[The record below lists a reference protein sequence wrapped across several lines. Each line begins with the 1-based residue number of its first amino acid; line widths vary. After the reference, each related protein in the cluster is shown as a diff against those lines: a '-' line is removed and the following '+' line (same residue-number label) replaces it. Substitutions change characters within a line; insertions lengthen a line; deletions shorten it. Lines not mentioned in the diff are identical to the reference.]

1 MHAAREYVIR
11 FRAGPHA
18 SAVTV
23 TNVGRKELL
32 EIICALADQ

>member
-18 SAVTV
+18 STITV
-23 TNVGRKELL
+23 ANVGRYEAL
-32 EIICALADQ
+32 EIICALVAQ